1 MPAVFRYEG
10 YRFHFF
16 SNEGDPLEPVHI
28 HVTKDGA
35 DAKFWLHPEVNVAY
49 NFGFNARTL
58 KMLSSIVEERRADI
72 ERAWHDH
79 FAARD

>member
-1 MPAVFRYEG
+1 MPLVFRQG
-10 YRFHFF
+10 GFRFHFC

-35 DAKFWLHPEVNVAY
+35 DAKFWVQPAVELAY
-49 NFGFNARTL
+49 NRGFNARVL
-58 KMLSSIVEERRADI
+58 RELASIVAERREEI

-79 FAARD
+79 FG